1 MKVGTAMGLGFALVI
16 VLGVV
21 MALVAWVQLAR
32 ASAEATLLV
41 EDRMVKVARAN
52 QIIDNLNSQANAV
65 RNVVLSLDTATM
77 QATMQTEKQRMN
89 GDC

>member
-41 EDRMVKVARAN
+41 LLCHKCRIMN
-52 QIIDNLNSQANAV
+52 PSQ
-65 RNVVLSLDTATM
+65 LFL
-77 QATMQTEKQRMN
+77 
-89 GDC
+89 

>member
-52 QIIDNLNSQANAV
+52 QIIDNLNSQANADQAPAG
-65 RNVVLSLDTATM
+65 LSRLNASVYVP
-77 QATMQTEKQRMN
+77 
-89 GDC
+89 

>member
-1 MKVGTAMGLGFALVI
+1 MTSSTSSVSPSSARSRMKVGTAMGLGFALVI

-41 EDRMVKVARAN
+41 EDRMVKVMRAN
-52 QIIDNLNSQANAV
+52 QTIDNLNRDRKS
-65 RNVVLSLDTATM
+65 VV
-77 QATMQTEKQRMN
+77 
-89 GDC
+89 